1 MTFNELSI
9 IALRKGRG
17 RICMVSSRN
26 LSLTSK
32 SPMTFL
38 GVPEYTGTRL

>member
-9 IALRKGRG
+9 IALRKRRG
-17 RICMVSSRN
+17 RICMISSRN

-32 SPMTFL
+32 SPMMLL
-38 GVPEYTGTRL
+38 GFPEYTGTRL